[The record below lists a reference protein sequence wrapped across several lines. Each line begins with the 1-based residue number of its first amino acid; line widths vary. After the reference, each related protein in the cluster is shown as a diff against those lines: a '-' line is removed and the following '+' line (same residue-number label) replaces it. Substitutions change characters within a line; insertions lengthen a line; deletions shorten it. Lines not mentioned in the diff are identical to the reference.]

1 MSNLSDALVIPN
13 FEPCWAEGWGWLQRL
28 WQLSYKTVSVILFSL
43 VIFNIFIRLLN
54 WTMLTVS
61 SQVSY
66 SPNGTLTMQLQW
78 KESALVGECGENW
91 NTDWWASQ
99 KGGRRFNAIFSKPL
113 WFGNLT
119 RNLLGSRLL
128 MRFLE
133 LLGPGVGLKSLGNS
147 RPQRSQCLASG
158 SAGKC
163 WAAGKAV
170 RLRGLWRRFQTST
183 GITIVHL
190 GQEFGSGSYVSS
202 NNLFFYWL

>member
-13 FEPCWAEGWGWLQRL
+13 FEQCGAEGWGWLQRL

-66 SPNGTLTMQLQW
+66 SPNGTLRMQLPW

-99 KGGRRFNAIFSKPL
+99 EGGRRFNAIFSKPL

-147 RPQRSQCLASG
+147 RPQRSQCLAFWLSWEVL
-158 SAGKC
+158 SCRKS
-163 WAAGKAV
+163 
-170 RLRGLWRRFQTST
+170 ST
-183 GITIVHL
+183 LEGVVETFSNL
-190 GQEFGSGSYVSS
+190 NRNFDCPFGARVWVWF
-202 NNLFFYWL
+202 LCKLK